1 MKISD
6 VDQVLS
12 LIRAL
17 LLEKKIIL
25 IKEDVADAAIPM
37 QTLVALL
44 APFKWNYTL
53 ITDLPREMIGALE
66 SPQPFFIAIRKQVWN
81 SLCQVQ
87 MMDNVKEE
95 NFVIVDL
102 DENKSRG
109 LTDIYDRSSST
120 LANISL
126 QQVFKTKY

>member
-1 MKISD
+1 M
-6 VDQVLS
+6 
-12 LIRAL
+12 
-17 LLEKKIIL
+17 LEKKVIF
-25 IKEDVADAAIPM
+25 IKEDVSDVAILM
-37 QTLVALL
+37 QTLIVLL
-44 APFKWNYTL
+44 APFKWNYSL
-53 ITDLPREMIGALE
+53 ITDLPPEMIGALE

-95 NFVIVDL
+95 NFVIFDL

-109 LTDIYDRSSST
+109 LTDIYDPSSST

-126 QQVFKTKY
+126 KQVFKTKYT